1 MPILSSFVFIDFTAM
16 LNYKHLHYFRTVA
29 KSGAINRAAEKLHLA
44 PQTLS
49 GQISVFEERLG
60 LALFRRSGRRLE
72 LTDAGRTALTYA
84 DEIFQVGA
92 ELEEALQNRSATRVH
107 PFRVGIADVVPKSI
121 AYQLLAPALTLDE
134 PVKLVCKED
143 RLEQLAAEL
152 SIHRLDMVLA
162 DRPLPSSMDI
172 KGYSHPLGECGIA
185 FLAARAIADTLEQD
199 FPANLHAAP
208 LLIPGE
214 DSALRAPLLRWLE
227 RRGVQP
233 TIVGEFDDSALMSAF
248 GQAGAGVFP
257 VPLTTAREVMR
268 QHEVVELGQT
278 LEIRERFF
286 AISVERRISHPA
298 VLAVS
303 EAARRRFQSQDVG

>member
-1 MPILSSFVFIDFTAM
+1 M

-29 KSGAINRAAEKLHLA
+29 KAGAINRAAEKLHLT

-49 GQISVFEERLG
+49 GQISAFETRLG
-60 LALFRRSGRRLE
+60 VALFRRSGRRLE
-72 LTDAGRTALTYA
+72 LTDAGRTALAYA
-84 DEIFQVGA
+84 DDIFHVGA
-92 ELEEALQNRSATRVH
+92 ELEEALQNRAAAPVH
-107 PFRVGIADVVPKSI
+107 PFRVGIADVVPKAI
-121 AYQLLAPALTLDE
+121 AYQLLAPALALPE

-143 RLEQLAAEL
+143 RLQQLAAEL

-185 FLAARAIADTLEQD
+185 FLAARGTAKKLKPG
-199 FPANLHAAP
+199 FPDALHGAP

-214 DSALRAPLLRWLE
+214 DSALRVPLLRWLE
-227 RRGVQP
+227 KKGVAP

-257 VPLTTAREVMR
+257 VPLTTAPEAMKQYKVI
-268 QHEVVELGQT
+268 ELGRT
-278 LEIRERFF
+278 LDIRERYF
-286 AISVERRISHPA
+286 AISVERRLSHPA

-303 EAARRRFQSQDVG
+303 EAARRSFAPGNA

>member
-1 MPILSSFVFIDFTAM
+1 M

-29 KSGAINRAAEKLHLA
+29 KTGAINKAAEKLHLT

-49 GQISVFEERLG
+49 GQISTLETRLG
-60 LALFRRSGRRLE
+60 VALFRRSGRRLE

-92 ELEEALQNRSATRVH
+92 ELEDALQNNAAARVH
-107 PFRVGIADVVPKSI
+107 PFRVGIADVVPKAI
-121 AYQLLAPALTLDE
+121 AYQLLAPALTLPE
-134 PVKLVCKED
+134 PVRLVCRED
-143 RLEQLAAEL
+143 RLAELAAEL
-152 SIHRLDMVLA
+152 SLHRLDMVLA

-172 KGYSHPLGECGIA
+172 RGYSHPLGECGIV
-185 FLAARAIADTLEQD
+185 FMAATALELDRAAG
-199 FPANLHAAP
+199 FPDCLHGAP

-214 DSALRAPLLRWLE
+214 DSALRIPLLRWLE
-227 RRGVQP
+227 RRALEP

-257 VPLTTAREVMR
+257 VPQTTAQAVMR
-268 QHEVVELGQT
+268 QYGVVELGQT
-278 LEIRERFF
+278 SDIRERFF
-286 AISVERRISHPA
+286 IISVERRLSHPA

-303 EAARRRFQSQDVG
+303 EAARRRFQQADAG

>member
-1 MPILSSFVFIDFTAM
+1 M

-29 KSGAINRAAEKLHLA
+29 KTGAINRAAEKLHLT

-49 GQISVFEERLG
+49 GQISAFETRLG
-60 LALFRRSGRRLE
+60 VALFRRSGRRLE
-72 LTDAGRTALTYA
+72 LTDAGRTALAYA
-84 DEIFQVGA
+84 DDIFHIGV
-92 ELEEALQNRSATRVH
+92 ELEEALQNRAAAPVH
-107 PFRVGIADVVPKSI
+107 PFRVGIADVVPKAI
-121 AYQLLAPALTLDE
+121 AYQLLAPALALPE

-143 RLEQLAAEL
+143 RLQQLAAEL

-185 FLAARAIADTLEQD
+185 FLAARSVAKKLAPD
-199 FPANLHAAP
+199 FPACLDGAP

-214 DSALRAPLLRWLE
+214 DSALRVPLLRWLE
-227 RRGVQP
+227 KKGATA

-248 GQAGAGVFP
+248 GEAGAGVFP
-257 VPLTTAREVMR
+257 VPLTTAPEAMKQYKVI
-268 QHEVVELGQT
+268 ELGRT
-278 LEIRERFF
+278 LDIRERYF
-286 AISVERRISHPA
+286 AISVERRLSHPA

-303 EAARRRFQSQDVG
+303 EAARRSFAPGNA

>member
-1 MPILSSFVFIDFTAM
+1 M
-16 LNYKHLHYFRTVA
+16 LNYKHLYYFRTVA
-29 KSGAINRAAEKLHLA
+29 KAGAINRAAEKLHLT

-49 GQISVFEERLG
+49 GQISAFEERLG
-60 LALFRRSGRRLE
+60 VALFRRSGRRLE

-84 DEIFQVGA
+84 DEIFHVGA
-92 ELEEALQNRSATRVH
+92 ELEEALQSRLAARVH
-107 PFRVGIADVVPKSI
+107 PFRVGIADVVPKAI
-121 AYQLLAPALTLDE
+121 AYELLAPALALAE
-134 PVKLVCKED
+134 PVKLVCRED

-185 FLAARAIADTLEQD
+185 FLAARSVARTLEHG
-199 FPANLHAAP
+199 FPTCLEGAP

-214 DSALRAPLLRWLE
+214 DSALRVPLLRWLE
-227 RRGVQP
+227 RKGVHP

-257 VPLTTAREVMR
+257 APLATAEAVMR
-268 QHEVVELGQT
+268 QHDVVEVGQT
-278 LEIRERFF
+278 PEIRERFF

-303 EAARRRFQSQDVG
+303 EAARRSFQAPI

>member
-1 MPILSSFVFIDFTAM
+1 M

-29 KSGAINRAAEKLHLA
+29 KAGAINRAAEKLHLT

-49 GQISVFEERLG
+49 GQISLLEDRMGV
-60 LALFRRSGRRLE
+60 ALFRRSGRRLE

-92 ELEEALQNRSATRVH
+92 ELEEALQNRATTRAH
-107 PFRVGIADVVPKSI
+107 PFRVGIADVVPKAI
-121 AYQLLAPALTLDE
+121 AYQLLAPALMLAE
-134 PVKLVCKED
+134 PVKLVCRED

-172 KGYSHPLGECGIA
+172 KGYSHPLGECGIS
-185 FLAARAIADTLEQD
+185 FLAARSVVDGLAPD
-199 FPANLHAAP
+199 FPHNLHGAP

-227 RRGVQP
+227 RRDIQP
-233 TIVGEFDDSALMSAF
+233 LIVGEFDDSALMSAF

-257 VPLTTAREVMR
+257 VPLTTAPEMMR
-268 QHEVVELGQT
+268 QYEVVELGRSQ
-278 LEIRERFF
+278 EIRERFF
-286 AISVERRISHPA
+286 AISVERRLSHPA
-298 VLAVS
+298 VVAVS
-303 EAARRRFQSQDVG
+303 EAARQRFRP